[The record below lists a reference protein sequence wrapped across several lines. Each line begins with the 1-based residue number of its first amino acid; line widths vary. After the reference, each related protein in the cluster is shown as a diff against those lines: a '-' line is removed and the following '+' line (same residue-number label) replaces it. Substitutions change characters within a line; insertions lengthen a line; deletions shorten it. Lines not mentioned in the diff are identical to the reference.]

1 MPTCYITTSC
11 LNMATLKVFSSLVW
25 ASFFPKLA
33 FVLVLRAFFLRP
45 DCEILPKKKSL
56 MQISGISCFFEEFLF
71 VAEVEIT
78 IIF

>member
-1 MPTCYITTSC
+1 
-11 LNMATLKVFSSLVW
+11 
-25 ASFFPKLA
+25 
-33 FVLVLRAFFLRP
+33 
-45 DCEILPKKKSL
+45 

>member
-1 MPTCYITTSC
+1 MLHYNLLSKYGDFKSFFLIS
-11 LNMATLKVFSSLVW
+11 VGQ
-25 ASFFPKLA
+25 FFPKLA
-33 FVLVLRAFFLRP
+33 FVLVLRAFFLWP
-45 DCEILPKKKSL
+45 DCEILPKKTSL